1 MVLWQS
7 RSNLALTIRNQV
19 LMLRLVLVEEMW
31 LILESFT
38 SIPVI
43 DFLQRKSLA
52 AVGRKS
58 ELWFYQLSEGNPL
71 AQSFI

>member
-1 MVLWQS
+1 
-7 RSNLALTIRNQV
+7 
-19 LMLRLVLVEEMW
+19 MLRLVLVEEMW